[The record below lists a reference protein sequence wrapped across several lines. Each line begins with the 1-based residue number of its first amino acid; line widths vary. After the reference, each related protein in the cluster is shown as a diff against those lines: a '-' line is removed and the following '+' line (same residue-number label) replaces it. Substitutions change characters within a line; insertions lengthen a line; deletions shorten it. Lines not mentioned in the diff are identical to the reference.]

1 MKRLVMRCTVTAML
15 VACLCACDISGVKP
29 PEPPADLPTGQVG
42 SASDTEASDAPIP
55 ELVGTTYVLVEAQYG
70 DGHSEVLVTEDT
82 TPPWDLYLRCPASAS
97 AVRIVGYVFLNKSER
112 ISFYFRTEDGQV
124 YYDGI
129 SSQSVNKQQTDG
141 VQDVEAEYVLRY
153 ELIVPTELLNEGF
166 NEVYLH
172 ADADGHQL
180 DGWIVFEQLQI
191 ELYSE

>member
-1 MKRLVMRCTVTAML
+1 M
-15 VACLCACDISGVKP
+15 
-29 PEPPADLPTGQVG
+29 
-42 SASDTEASDAPIP
+42 
-55 ELVGTTYVLVEAQYG
+55 
-70 DGHSEVLVTEDT
+70 
-82 TPPWDLYLRCPASAS
+82 
-97 AVRIVGYVFLNKSER
+97 
-112 ISFYFRTEDGQV
+112 

-129 SSQSVNKQQTDG
+129 NSQSVNKQQTDK

-153 ELIVPTELLNEGF
+153 ELIVPTELLSEGF